1 MSIDQDI
8 GEVSRCKPYTH
19 CFSNKNKFWT
29 AEPVMNASVI
39 ISAPLMDPSKFLDGT
54 DNQLKFATFFKDII
68 PDYSPWNVRRDVMRL
83 WLNPCDS
90 LREEIQT
97 EKKILINR
105 THLIGLNLR
114 MGGRVA
120 NFFEDYVGIPFTRLY
135 DVARQIH
142 TFIESRHYNTS
153 DVTVY
158 ISSDSTKAIHRMT
171 ELLNKNIIVVES
183 QLYSHGH
190 TKQSLGSEDYIKKMK
205 KIIADMYYMVL
216 SEHKF
221 VSWQSSFGRVICFL
235 SDEDSCEAVLNW
247 KNTNK
252 KVRIPS

>member
-1 MSIDQDI
+1 MDQDI
-8 GEVSRCKPYTH
+8 GKTTRCNPYTH
-19 CFSNKNKFWT
+19 CFSNKDKVWT
-29 AEPVMNASVI
+29 AKPVMNASVVFGA
-39 ISAPLMDPSKFLDGT
+39 SLMDPSKFLVGT
-54 DNQLKFATFFKDII
+54 ENQLKFAALFKDII

-90 LREEIQT
+90 LREEIQN
-97 EKKILINR
+97 EKKVLINR

-120 NFFEDYVGIPFTRLY
+120 DFVEEYIGIPFSRLY
-135 DVARQIH
+135 DVAKQIH
-142 TFIESRHYNTS
+142 RYIESHNYNAS

-158 ISSDSTKAIHRMT
+158 IASDSTKAIRRMS
-171 ELLNKNIIVVES
+171 ELLNKDLIVVES

-190 TKQSLGSEDYIKKMK
+190 TRRSRSPDDYVRKMK
-205 KIIADMYYMVL
+205 KVVADMYYMAL

-221 VSWQSSFGRVICFL
+221 VSWQSSFGRIICFL
-235 SDEDSCEAVLNW
+235 SDENTCDAVLDW